1 MAGLVGIRGEDM
13 DLVDALK
20 RAKADWPRGLPF
32 IRPHVLAP
40 VIVREEGGQETAVPA
55 RFGMSKRFTSFNAR
69 DDKLTTSRL
78 WRGMFGTSHAVA
90 ALSYVV
96 EWVKEGNEKSAY
108 LIGRREG
115 GLMLTPAL
123 LGPYLDDKS
132 QRGFAICTRPPSAFF
147 AHFHDRMVGV
157 MTPPLAKRWLA
168 PEGADPESLME
179 CVRAPADDELAA
191 WKVEEPITSRKEGD
205 WSPVRVAGRPLTHAD
220 LRGRRKARQQTL

>member
-40 VIVREEGGQETAVPA
+40 VVVRKDGEDEFAPA

-69 DDKLTTSRL
+69 DDKLMSSRL
-78 WRGMFGTSHAVA
+78 WRGMFGRSHAVA

-96 EWVKEGNEKSAY
+96 EWVQEGSRKTAY
-108 LIGRREG
+108 VIGRRDG
-115 GLMLTPAL
+115 GLLLTPAL

-132 QRGFAICTRPPSAFF
+132 QRGFAICTRPPNAFF
-147 AHFHDRMVGV
+147 RHFHDRMVGV
-157 MTPPLAKRWLA
+157 MTPALAERWLE
-168 PEGADPESLME
+168 PGRVDLESLLE
-179 CVRAPADDELAA
+179 CVRAPGDDELAA

-205 WSPVRVAGRPLTHAD
+205 WSPVQVADRPLTWAD
-220 LRGRRKARQQTL
+220 VRKRGKTRQRTL